1 MDATSNS
8 AVREAYHRCSNDLQ
22 MVVSLLQ
29 LSARRSDEP
38 RTREALTEVA
48 NRVGVLIHARAA
60 LVQEGGQDLAS
71 LLRKVCEA
79 LQAMAEPHGVRV
91 CFRACGEVGTLAD
104 PAVTAAG
111 LAVNE
116 LVTNAIKHAFHDRS
130 GGQVTVTLSSA
141 PDGWV
146 VITVED
152 DGAPLSAAKA
162 ASGCSGHE
170 PLGLDLSRRLLA
182 AQGGT
187 LVTPTG
193 ESKRFEVRLPVQPA
207 PGRQPPSPAPLPS
220 SPP

>member
-38 RTREALTEVA
+38 RAREALTEVA
-48 NRVGVLIHARAA
+48 NRAGVLIHARAA
-60 LVQEGGQDLAS
+60 LAQEGGQDLAS

-116 LVTNAIKHAFHDRS
+116 LVTNAIKHAFHDRP

-162 ASGCSGHE
+162 ATGCSSHE
-170 PLGLDLSRRLLA
+170 ALGLDLSRRLLA

-220 SPP
+220 SRP